1 MGVRGRVRA
10 VSESVLCIADV
21 TLRCDGEYPA
31 IHPGDYVEV
40 GGARQNAGSPT
51 PMA

>member
-1 MGVRGRVRA
+1 MGVPGRVKA

-21 TLRCDGEYPA
+21 TLRCDGEYPS
-31 IHPGDYVEV
+31 IHAGDYVEV
-40 GGARQNAGSPT
+40 DGARKNEGSPT

>member
-1 MGVRGRVRA
+1 VKA
-10 VSESVLCIADV
+10 VSESVLGIADV

-31 IHPGDYVEV
+31 IHVGDYVEV
-40 GGARQNAGSPT
+40 DGARQNEGSPT